1 MSIYKGAFIMKN
13 IKLNQASMFLKY
25 KYVDSP
31 QVNYNETLKSKLSH
45 IIKGIELA
53 FVKMKGLLFEQLI
66 KEASTDNNE
75 ILALTEELKLIEK
88 WFKDK
93 GYTRLESLTFEIG
106 KKDINEDDY
115 DILLEILTS
124 QREYFQTLLESTDSF
139 IIEQLE
145 VVLRYMR
152 ELPFYLEFD
161 LDLSSLRNK
170 KNIDQKRYS
179 LEGVSEQV
187 IFSEKYTVKQTGLY
201 KIAG

>member
-66 KEASTDNNE
+66 EEASTDNIE

-93 GYTRLESLTFEIG
+93 GYTRLESLIFEIG

-124 QREYFQTLLESTDSF
+124 QIEYFQTLLESTDSF
-139 IIEQLE
+139 IIGQLE

-152 ELPFYLEFD
+152 EIPFYLEFD

-187 IFSEKYTVKQTGLY
+187 IFFG
-201 KIAG
+201 KIYSKTDWTI

>member
-1 MSIYKGAFIMKN
+1 MKN

-66 KEASTDNNE
+66 EEASTDNIE

-93 GYTRLESLTFEIG
+93 GYTRLESLIFEIG

-124 QREYFQTLLESTDSF
+124 QIEYFQTLLESTDSF
-139 IIEQLE
+139 IIGQLE

-152 ELPFYLEFD
+152 EIPFYLEFD

-187 IFSEKYTVKQTGLY
+187 IFFG
-201 KIAG
+201 KIYSKTDWTI